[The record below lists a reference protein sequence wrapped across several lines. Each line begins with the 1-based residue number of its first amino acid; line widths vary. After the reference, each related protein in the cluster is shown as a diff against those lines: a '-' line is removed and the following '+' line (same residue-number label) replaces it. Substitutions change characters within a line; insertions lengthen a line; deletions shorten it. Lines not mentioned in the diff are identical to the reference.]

1 MQALTER
8 QETILA
14 LIIHQYIDAAQPVG
28 SKWLVD
34 RYHLGVSPATV
45 RNDMASL
52 TEAGFLRQPHT
63 SAGRIPTEKGYRYFV
78 RRLLG
83 ETELP
88 ANEKRLISHQFHQAR
103 GDVDEWGRLAASVLA
118 RHSRVASLVT
128 TPHADRAIFKHLE
141 LINTRGNQVLMV
153 LVLMGGDVRQQLLA
167 LNSTFEQAELSQT
180 AQKLT
185 NAAQNKSLQ
194 GVAALVE
201 EFDGLA
207 SEILLLVAGVMARV
221 DALSAGEVV
230 RDGLTNFLSEPEFA
244 DTTSARDA
252 LRLFEERSF
261 LDEVLSE
268 VLEPASVGAVQV
280 VIGGEGYWKELEKCS
295 IVLARYGAPGLAT
308 GALGVLGPTRM
319 AYGRTISAVRYVAG
333 LMSDLVIESFEG
345 QGTNRFAQ

>member
-1 MQALTER
+1 MESLTER

-14 LIIHQYIDAAQPVG
+14 LIVHRYIDAAQPVG
-28 SKWLVD
+28 SKWLVEK
-34 RYHLGVSPATV
+34 YKLGVSPATV
-45 RNDMASL
+45 RNEMVTL
-52 TEAGFLRQPHT
+52 TEAGLLRQPHT
-63 SAGRIPTEKGYRYFV
+63 SAGRIPTEQGYRYFV

-103 GDVDEWGRLAASVLA
+103 GAVNEWVQLAASVLA

-128 TPHADRAIFKHLE
+128 TPHAERAIFKHLE

-153 LVLMGGDVRQQLLA
+153 LVLLGGMVRQELLSLA
-167 LNSTFEQAELSQT
+167 STFEQSELSQT
-180 AQKLT
+180 AQKITLS
-185 NAAQNKSLQ
+185 AMGKSARD
-194 GVAALVE
+194 VAALVE
-201 EFDGLA
+201 QFAGLHA
-207 SEILLLVAGVMARV
+207 EILLLVASVMARV
-221 DALSAGEVV
+221 DGLAAGDIV
-230 RDGLTNFLSEPEFA
+230 RDGLTNFLGEPEFA
-244 DTTSARDA
+244 DPHSARRA

-261 LDEVLSE
+261 LDEVVSE
-268 VLEPASVGAVQV
+268 ALDTTSVGTVQV
-280 VIGGEGYWKELEKCS
+280 VIGGEGYWKELENCS

-345 QGTNRFAQ
+345 QGSSNLTQ

>member
-1 MQALTER
+1 VQALTER

-28 SKWLVD
+28 SRWLVD
-34 RYHLGVSPATV
+34 RYQLGVSPATV
-45 RNDMASL
+45 RNDMACL
-52 TEAGFLRQPHT
+52 TESGFLRQPHT

-78 RRLLG
+78 RSLIG

-128 TPHADRAIFKHLE
+128 TPHADRATFKHLE

-153 LVLMGGDVRQQLLA
+153 LVLLGGDVRQQLLS
-167 LNSTFEQAELSQT
+167 LSSTFEQNELSQT
-180 AQKLT
+180 AQTLT
-185 NAAQNKSLQ
+185 NAAQNKNLQ
-194 GVAALVE
+194 GVVALVE

-207 SEILLLVAGVMARV
+207 AEILLLAAGVMARV
-221 DALSAGEVV
+221 DGLSAGEVV
-230 RDGLTNFLSEPEFA
+230 RDGLANFLSEPEFA
-244 DTTSARDA
+244 DTSSARDA

-261 LDEVLSE
+261 LDEVLTE
-268 VLEPASVGAVQV
+268 VLETTSVGAVQV

-295 IVLARYGAPGLAT
+295 IVLARYGSPGLAT

-345 QGTNRFAQ
+345 QGTGGMAQ